1 MYQNNQAAGGA
12 NLGRRDVRRRGA
24 LCMALRLPCAGRHA
38 RAEGPVTGCNL
49 PAKPLPQAVLEFY
62 RQSGVG
68 ALCTATIE
76 RIARIEPIT
85 VTYEDGVFVLGY
97 RATGR
102 RGASPNEPMGSDRN
116 FGP

>member
-1 MYQNNQAAGGA
+1 
-12 NLGRRDVRRRGA
+12 
-24 LCMALRLPCAGRHA
+24 MALRLPCAGRHA

-68 ALCTATIE
+68 ALCTATLE

-102 RGASPNEPMGSDRN
+102 RGRPPMSRWDQIVILDHKHLERTSRCSFLQGESARV
-116 FGP
+116 